1 MDKQIKKIK
10 RELIITIVAICILIA
25 VVLFFII
32 WQRAWHMLF
41 APFIFV
47 FFLGLAIYM
56 DNKKIKAIKE
66 ENENQKIEEEVNVN
80 KEENFED
87 KNV

>member
-32 WQRAWHMLF
+32 WQQAWRMLF
-41 APFIFV
+41 APFIFI

-56 DNKKIKAIKE
+56 DKKKIKALKE
-66 ENENQKIEEEVNVN
+66 ENEEQKIEEEANVN
-80 KEENFED
+80 KEENPED
-87 KNV
+87 KSV